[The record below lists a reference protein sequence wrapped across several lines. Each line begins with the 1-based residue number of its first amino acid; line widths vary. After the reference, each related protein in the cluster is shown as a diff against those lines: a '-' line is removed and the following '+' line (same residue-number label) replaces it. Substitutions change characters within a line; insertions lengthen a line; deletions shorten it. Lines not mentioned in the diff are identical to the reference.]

1 MPAFASVD
9 ELNKH
14 LATRSYVEGYSMSAA
29 DTVALATL
37 KGLPAAKSHPHAYRW
52 SLHILALTG
61 NSASFLGGAA
71 AAPAA
76 SSGAKK
82 AAAANDDDMDLFGDD
97 DEDKPVAKKGDDNIF
112 DYGEDD
118 EVLTE
123 EEKAAAKARQAR
135 MAAAKKLKDDADA
148 KAGKKKSEKP
158 VERSLVVL
166 EVKPWEADTNLEMVW
181 NLIKERQQEGLNWG
195 ESFKLE
201 PVAYGIMKLVMTCTI
216 VDSLVLMDDITDHI
230 ESLEDYVQ
238 SVQVASMNKL

>member
-1 MPAFASVD
+1 MA
-9 ELNKH
+9 
-14 LATRSYVEGYSMSAA
+14 
-29 DTVALATL
+29 
-37 KGLPAAKSHPHAYRW
+37 
-52 SLHILALTG
+52 
-61 NSASFLGGAA
+61 GG

-76 SSGAKK
+76 AGASSAKPAGKPAK
-82 AAAANDDDMDLFGDD
+82 ADDFDDMFGGGDD
-97 DEDKPVAKKGDDNIF
+97 DEPPAKKEGDMF
-112 DYGEDD
+112 FYGEDG

-123 EEKAAAKARQAR
+123 EEKAAAKARHER
-135 MAAAKKLKDDADA
+135 MAMAKKLKDEADA
-148 KAGKKKSEKP
+148 KSGKKKAEKA

-195 ESFKLE
+195 ETFKLE